1 MLSNEFQIG
10 NRMRAFHL
18 LHLHK
23 INRELSQFADIEQ
36 VHHCWLLHIVV
47 VGLRKS
53 QALLERDLHSEKLKI
68 LEIG

>member
-1 MLSNEFQIG
+1 MLSSEFQIG
-10 NRMRAFHL
+10 SSMRAFHL

-23 INRELSQFADIEQ
+23 FNRELSQFADIEQ

-53 QALLERDLHSEKLKI
+53 QALLEKN
-68 LEIG
+68 

>member
-10 NRMRAFHL
+10 NRMRAFYL

-23 INRELSQFADIEQ
+23 FNRELSQFADIEQ
-36 VHHCWLLHIVV
+36 VHHCWLHIV

-53 QALLERDLHSEKLKI
+53 QALLERD
-68 LEIG
+68 